1 MYRGSSLILSS
12 YSSIG
17 RDKERK
23 NGEGRQSGR
32 AIVGRE
38 RHLIPVCRMHSAI
51 RRDDAGDRSGGR
63 RRDGGIEQNEMNPL
77 STYHNTAVGA
87 NLNFDFMQQYVWG
100 FWTRSNEKGS
110 SKFMKTFTD
119 GSDQAPRGALLSPV
133 AAGVNT
139 KQGRSLSLPPLLR
152 SLIAPPLSL
161 SRSLSEFLNEA
172 LRCMHTWNT
181 LRRRRRRRYRPN
193 TVFRWR

>member
-1 MYRGSSLILSS
+1 
-12 YSSIG
+12 
-17 RDKERK
+17 
-23 NGEGRQSGR
+23 
-32 AIVGRE
+32 
-38 RHLIPVCRMHSAI
+38 MHSAI

-139 KQGRSLSLPPLLR
+139 KQGRSLSLSFPHSLL
-152 SLIAPPLSL
+152 SLPLSL
-161 SRSLSEFLNEA
+161 SLSLRVSK
-172 LRCMHTWNT
+172 RGV
-181 LRRRRRRRYRPN
+181 
-193 TVFRWR
+193 TVHAYMEHASAPPSPPPLPPEHGIPLEMRAGSGGGIAGPRGAKAERATTTKYLGYFDENQGCRKD